1 MCVQLYSPTHW
12 DRCPA
17 SQAASRQAARQ
28 AASQPGCTQRAERAY
43 GFPSAPDTAAL
54 HWAHWA
60 DHSGA
65 SRSAKPNH
73 CTTDAG
79 CAAGR
84 TGRGPQRP
92 AGLPPI
98 FPLQLPLTPPFLH
111 ALLPSS
117 CNLLYTYTS
126 IEPLLPPPPLPFFPR
141 SIHLGATLIRVSLF
155 SILHPPCPSR
165 SPANHSFLL
174 IYWLLSACGRAATV
188 SLCSPLHGFVF
199 PFPSFLLPL
208 SLFLHPLH
216 LTIDAAALKHELEK
230 AGESNLPG
238 EIGFIFSCAHFFF
251 LSLTLFGLYLSF
263 SFIFF
268 CVFAFLCPFY
278 LLCFHSNSPAGE
290 C

>member
-1 MCVQLYSPTHW
+1 MHSSPL
-12 DRCPA
+12 PA
-17 SQAASRQAARQ
+17 TSST
-28 AASQPGCTQRAERAY
+28 PT
-43 GFPSAPDTAAL
+43 PLLNP
-54 HWAHWA
+54 
-60 DHSGA
+60 
-65 SRSAKPNH
+65 RS
-73 CTTDAG
+73 
-79 CAAGR
+79 
-84 TGRGPQRP
+84 
-92 AGLPPI
+92 L
-98 FPLQLPLTPPFLH
+98 PPFL
-111 ALLPSS
+111 
-117 CNLLYTYTS
+117 
-126 IEPLLPPPPLPFFPR
+126 PPPLLPFFPR

-208 SLFLHPLH
+208 SLSLHPLH

-268 CVFAFLCPFY
+268 CVFSFLSPFY
-278 LLCFHSNSPAGE
+278 LLCFHSNSPTGE
-290 C
+290 RKWQDTWHSHLRCFALWLNNDKTCFTFNSVVLRKSKYSY